1 MRRSFT
7 FRLALTVA
15 GVGIAAA
22 AITALLVNV
31 AFGNRFDD
39 YLSQQRQGRQEEL
52 VAALQDSYVRAGGW
66 DTADLKSLSALA
78 LSDGGELRLI
88 DSGGGIVWEPMATPE
103 GQAMAEMH
111 RQMMGGGPLGPE
123 QSIAIT
129 VGGEQVGTAALRL
142 PEPGLNPQD
151 VAFRASVNKVLL
163 LGGLI
168 AGLLALG
175 SGVILARRTVAPAR
189 QLTHAAQALAEGDRS
204 HRVIVD
210 TTDEL
215 GAMGA
220 AFNKMAETIEDE
232 DRLRRIFATD
242 VAHELRTPLS
252 ILRTQVEALQDGI
265 SEPTPEVFASL
276 HEETLRLTR
285 LVEDLE
291 SLASAE
297 AAHFSLKP
305 RNIELMPVLEA
316 VAGEFSGPFES
327 KDVNLETEM
336 EQVQA
341 RADSTRVGQIV
352 SNLLSNALKFTPAG
366 GTVQL
371 SLRSEDPWVVI
382 AVTDSGPGI
391 PADEIQRVFDR
402 FYRGKDLRAGGSGIG
417 LTVVKELAVA
427 HGGSAEAVSGPQQ
440 GTTITV
446 RLPKASPGEPQEF
459 TPPSHGRAS
468 LGTKGEHG

>member
-1 MRRSFT
+1 
-7 FRLALTVA
+7 
-15 GVGIAAA
+15 
-22 AITALLVNV
+22 
-31 AFGNRFDD
+31 
-39 YLSQQRQGRQEEL
+39 
-52 VAALQDSYVRAGGW
+52 
-66 DTADLKSLSALA
+66 
-78 LSDGGELRLI
+78 
-88 DSGGGIVWEPMATPE
+88 
-103 GQAMAEMH
+103 
-111 RQMMGGGPLGPE
+111 
-123 QSIAIT
+123 
-129 VGGEQVGTAALRL
+129 
-142 PEPGLNPQD
+142 
-151 VAFRASVNKVLL
+151 
-163 LGGLI
+163 
-168 AGLLALG
+168 
-175 SGVILARRTVAPAR
+175 
-189 QLTHAAQALAEGDRS
+189 
-204 HRVIVD
+204 
-210 TTDEL
+210 
-215 GAMGA
+215 
-220 AFNKMAETIEDE
+220 
-232 DRLRRIFATD
+232 
-242 VAHELRTPLS
+242 
-252 ILRTQVEALQDGI
+252 VEALQDGI